1 MIILG
6 IETTCDETG
15 LALLEFP
22 ARSETAKN
30 HSSQNHIPFRLL
42 GAELSSQIALH
53 EPYGGVVP
61 ILAARQHKKNLPLLY
76 ASLLK
81 KTKISENSIDFIA
94 CAAGPGLPPALIEGK
109 NFTIKLSKKLQKPII
124 PVHHVLAHLHTCF
137 LSDDP
142 LKKGRKKELFL
153 TIPEFPAL
161 GCVISGGHTALFSFS
176 SLSSYKK
183 IGETLDDAIG
193 ESLDKAARLI
203 GLGYPGGPKIEIY
216 AKKGKPVFTLP
227 FPLVHQKNLNFS
239 FSGLKTAFRELVD
252 DVSRIKPL
260 TDETRAHLAR
270 SYQQAVF
277 HIVISKLKRAI
288 ELVKPKGIFFGGG
301 VIANQTLREVLKK
314 NIGVPLYFPPLSI
327 STDNGTQIGISG
339 YIAKELLHQK
349 PISADEFDVNP
360 NLPL

>member
-15 LALLEFP
+15 LSLLEF
-22 ARSETAKN
+22 AEKK
-30 HSSQNHIPFRLL
+30 QNHIPFHML

-61 ILAARQHKKNLPLLY
+61 ILAARQHKKSLPLLY
-76 ASLLK
+76 ASLIK
-81 KTKISENSIDFIA
+81 KTKTFEKNISVIA
-94 CAAGPGLPPALIEGK
+94 CAAGPGLPPALIAGK
-109 NFTIKLSKKLQKPII
+109 EFAVSLAKRLNLPII

-153 TIPEFPAL
+153 DIPEFPAI

-176 SLSSYKK
+176 SLSTYKK
-183 IGETLDDAIG
+183 IGETLDDAVG
-193 ESLDKAARLI
+193 ESLDKAARLM
-203 GLGYPGGPKIEIY
+203 GLGYPGGPKIEIF
-216 AKKGKPVFTLP
+216 AKKGRPVFTLP
-227 FPLVHQKNLNFS
+227 LPLTQQKNLNFS

-252 DVSRIKPL
+252 ATSLIKPI

-277 HIVISKLKRAI
+277 HILVTKLKRAI
-288 ELVKPKGIFFGGG
+288 EIVKPKSIFFGGG
-301 VIANQTLREVLKK
+301 VIANQTLREVLQK
-314 NIGVPLYFPPLSI
+314 NIRVPLYFPPLSI
-327 STDNGTQIGISG
+327 STDNGIQIALSA
-339 YIAKELLHQK
+339 YILQELLHQDSL
-349 PISADEFDVNP
+349 SADLFDINP